1 MQVSFYQITQGTIE
15 QTLFKLLSKIYS
27 LGKRVVVVA
36 ESEERVEH
44 LNISLWTQGHGSF
57 LPHGSMGD
65 DAAADQPI
73 WLTSFYENPNQAS
86 VLVSL
91 YNTFSVEYMEQE
103 SKKGIERG
111 LVLFVPSDT
120 SQYQAAQQA
129 WHHAQERNWATTLWL
144 QTPTGWLQDEAGL
157 AMSNTN
163 T

>member
-36 ESEERVEH
+36 DSEERVEH
-44 LNISLWTQGHGSF
+44 LNTSLWTQGHGSF
-57 LPHGSMGD
+57 LPHGSARDGS
-65 DAAADQPI
+65 AADQPI

-91 YNTFSVEYMEQE
+91 YSTFSAERIEE
-103 SKKGIERG
+103 NNKKGIERG
-111 LVLFVPSDT
+111 LVLFAPSDIA
-120 SQYQAAQQA
+120 QYQAAQHA
-129 WHHAQERNWATTLWL
+129 WRHAQEQNWNTTLWL

-157 AMSNTN
+157 ATN
-163 T
+163 G

>member
-36 ESEERVEH
+36 DSEERVEH

-57 LPHGSMGD
+57 LPHGSMRD

-91 YNTFSVEYMEQE
+91 YSTFSVERIEQE
-103 SKKGIERG
+103 NGVERE

-120 SQYQAAQQA
+120 TQYQAAQQA
-129 WHHAQERNWATTLWL
+129 WRHAEERRWTTTLWL

-157 AMSNTN
+157 TISK
-163 T
+163 